1 MVVVGIFFSPS
12 VIGGVWKGTVSL
24 SPLNRIKEI
33 MQKCKNAKLMFYIYD
48 KQSVICFVH
57 LQIFASPLQNGK
69 SLLTCKNLLLS
80 SLSVFGIS
88 VFCVARKNFLPRHA
102 VCFSMP
108 CA

>member
-1 MVVVGIFFSPS
+1 MVVVGIFSPS
-12 VIGGVWKGTVSL
+12 VMGGVWKGTVSL

-48 KQSVICFVH
+48 KQSVICFVR
-57 LQIFASPLQNGK
+57 LQFFASPLQNGNRQ
-69 SLLTCKNLLLS
+69 LTCKNLLLS
-80 SLSVFGIS
+80 SLSVFGVS

>member
-1 MVVVGIFFSPS
+1 MVVVGIFSPS

-24 SPLNRIKEI
+24 SSLNRIKEI
-33 MQKCKNAKLMFYIYD
+33 VQKCKNAKRMFYIYD

-57 LQIFASPLQNGK
+57 LQFFASPLQNGNRQ
-69 SLLTCKNLLLS
+69 LTCKNLLLS
-80 SLSVFGIS
+80 SLSVFGVS
-88 VFCVARKNFLPRHA
+88 VFCVARKKILPRHA

>member
-33 MQKCKNAKLMFYIYD
+33 MQKCKNAKRMFYIYD
-48 KQSVICFVH
+48 KQSVICFAH
-57 LQIFASPLQNGK
+57 LQIFASPLQNGNRQ
-69 SLLTCKNLLLS
+69 LICKNLLLS
-80 SLSVFGIS
+80 SLSVFGVS

>member
-1 MVVVGIFFSPS
+1 
-12 VIGGVWKGTVSL
+12 
-24 SPLNRIKEI
+24 

-57 LQIFASPLQNGK
+57 LQIFASPLQNGNRQ
-69 SLLTCKNLLLS
+69 LTCKKLLLS
-80 SLSVFGIS
+80 WLSVFGVS

>member
-1 MVVVGIFFSPS
+1 MVVVGIFSPS

-57 LQIFASPLQNGK
+57 LQIFASPLQNGNRQ
-69 SLLTCKNLLLS
+69 LTCKNLLLS
-80 SLSVFGIS
+80 SLSVFGVS
-88 VFCVARKNFLPRHA
+88 VSCVARKIFLPRHA
-102 VCFSMP
+102 VCFSTP

>member
-1 MVVVGIFFSPS
+1 
-12 VIGGVWKGTVSL
+12 
-24 SPLNRIKEI
+24 
-33 MQKCKNAKLMFYIYD
+33 MFYIYD

-57 LQIFASPLQNGK
+57 LQYFASPLQNGYRQ
-69 SLLTCKNLLLS
+69 LTCKNLLLS
-80 SLSVFGIS
+80 SLSVFGVS